1 MKVTALKQEGL
12 SHSFSVVVPASTV
25 EMQLQQELQ
34 EVGKKAKIQ
43 GFRPG
48 KVPMTLLKQRY
59 GKDVMDSVLWDT
71 VNKTT
76 QAVLADKNIRPSM
89 KPDVNIESYEEQ
101 GELKFTLSVESM
113 PEVPDVKFE
122 SITIDH
128 YSCDIAESEITE
140 AMQRVVE
147 SRKHFHDAPAAAKAV
162 NGDAVKIDFLG
173 KLDGEPFSGG
183 KGENY
188 QLELGSGQ
196 FIPGFE
202 EQLVGCK
209 AGDEVVVKVSFPKDY
224 HSTDLAGKKA
234 EFDVKVHAVMNVH
247 APSLDDE
254 FCQHIGFKD
263 LADMKE
269 AVRSQLASDYESLA
283 RNKSKKQLFDA
294 LDDTLKFEVPAKMVE
309 MEFGSIWQQLQ
320 KAKAEGDPSVNK
332 PEAELQTEYQ
342 IIAERR
348 VRLGILLAEIG
359 RKHNVQ
365 ITREELTRAV
375 MDQARMFPGQEKK
388 VFEFYQ
394 KNPEHVEELKGPI
407 IEEKVVDLILSKVKR
422 TEKKVS
428 PEFLLNQDEDSGE
441 SSDKKTSASGKKS
454 SAKKAKKED

>member
-12 SHSFSVVVPASTV
+12 SHTFSIVVPATVV

-34 EVGKKAKIQ
+34 AVGKKAKIQ

-76 QAVLADKNIRPSM
+76 QQVLAEKNIRPSM
-89 KPDVNIESYEEQ
+89 KPDVNIDSYEEQ
-101 GELKFTLSVESM
+101 GELAFTLSVESM
-113 PEVPDVKFE
+113 PEVPEINFE
-122 SITIDH
+122 SITVDN
-128 YSCDIAESEITE
+128 YSCEIAESEIIE

-147 SRKHFHDAPAAAKAV
+147 SRKHFHDAPAAAKAA

-173 KLDGEPFSGG
+173 KLNGEPFKGG
-183 KGENY
+183 KGEDY

-202 EQLVGCK
+202 EQLIGCK
-209 AGDEVVVKVSFPKDY
+209 AGDEVVVKVAFPKDY
-224 HSTDLAGKKA
+224 HSKDLAGENA
-234 EFDVKVHAVMNVH
+234 EFDVKVHTVLNIH

-269 AVRSQLASDYESLA
+269 AVRSQLAGDYDNLA
-283 RNKSKKQLFDA
+283 RNKSKKQLFDT
-294 LDDTLKFEVPAKMVE
+294 LDDTMKFEIPSKMVE
-309 MEFGSIWQQLQ
+309 MEFGSIWDQLQ
-320 KAKAEGDPSVNK
+320 QAKAKGDPSVNK
-332 PEAELQTEYQ
+332 PDAELRAEYQ

-348 VRLGILLAEIG
+348 VRLGILLAEVG
-359 RKHNVQ
+359 RKNNVQ
-365 ITREELTRAV
+365 ITKEELTRAV
-375 MDQARMFPGQEKK
+375 VEQARMFPGQEKK

-422 TEKKVS
+422 AEKKVS
-428 PEFLLNQDEDSGE
+428 PEFLLNQDDDSDAPKE
-441 SSDKKTSASGKKS
+441 KKS
-454 SAKKAKKED
+454 SAESKKTSTKKAKKED